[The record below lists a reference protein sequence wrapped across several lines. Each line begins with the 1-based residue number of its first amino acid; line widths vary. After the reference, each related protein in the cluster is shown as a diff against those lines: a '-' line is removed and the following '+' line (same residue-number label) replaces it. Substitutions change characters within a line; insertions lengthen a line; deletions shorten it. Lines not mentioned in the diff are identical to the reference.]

1 MNILLSYPEGNKI
14 LQDSTIEGGVS
25 AATSLSLTQY
35 NVSPWTATPIYVNDA
50 AGQGY
55 VVTIN
60 ESSTVSKLLIF
71 DTSASNVLSWISTNF
86 PTATITGMGKNNF
99 TLYSA

>member
-1 MNILLSYPEGNKI
+1 MNIILSYPEGNKI
-14 LQDSTIEGGVS
+14 LLDSTIEAGVS

-35 NVSPWTATPIYVNDA
+35 NVSPWTSTPVYVNDA
-50 AGQGY
+50 NGEGF
-55 VVTIN
+55 VVTID

-71 DTSASNVLSWISTNF
+71 DTSASNVLTWISTNF
-86 PTATITGMGKNNF
+86 PSATVTTMGLNNF